1 MRPGDSAFV
10 HSVESRLR
18 LRFVK
23 SQKKRINF
31 VVLLNVAVSFTVNTS
46 DEIGLSLLVL
56 DANVVILFDR
66 FL

>member
-1 MRPGDSAFV
+1 M
-10 HSVESRLR
+10 
-18 LRFVK
+18 RFVK